1 MERELVVVAELM
13 RERRVVAETERVPL
27 TLTLAVVVDDVD
39 GVPRTLRV
47 RKALAVDDLD
57 SWDVLVKVDELVPLF
72 VFIWL
77 VVTVGVEIT
86 DFVD

>member
-1 MERELVVVAELM
+1 M
-13 RERRVVAETERVPL
+13 
-27 TLTLAVVVDDVD
+27 DDVD
-39 GVPRTLRV
+39 RVSIDVRV
-47 RKALAVDDLD
+47 RRAVAVDDLD
-57 SWDVLVKVDELVPLF
+57 SWAVLVKVDELVPLF